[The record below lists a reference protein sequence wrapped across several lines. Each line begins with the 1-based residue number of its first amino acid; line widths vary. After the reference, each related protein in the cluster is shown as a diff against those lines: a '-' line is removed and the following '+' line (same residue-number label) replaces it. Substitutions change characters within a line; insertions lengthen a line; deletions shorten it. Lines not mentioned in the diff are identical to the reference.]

1 LPSNKFVNFTFKYTI
16 TLAIP
21 IKTLEDLEFDI
32 VVENILSYCVTSH
45 GKEKVQ
51 SLKPSLEFDQI
62 NFSLD
67 LVSEYLSSLENDNNF
82 PNHFFESIS
91 KEIKIIQIL
100 NSQLDI
106 DSFRKIKTVVE
117 LTILHIKFLKKFKT
131 YYVNIFELTKDL
143 DIVKEIVVE
152 INSIIDKYGF
162 IKDNA
167 TNDLLN
173 IRTSISSTK
182 SKIRQSFSS
191 ALNSNNSLG
200 YLDEI
205 KESLID
211 NRRVLAVKAMYRRKV
226 KGQMMG
232 SSKTGIIV
240 YIEPQETLIQSR
252 KLQDFLYD
260 ENEEIKKILKNLTSF
275 LLPYHKVLTN
285 YQNYLTDIDVVYAKA
300 KYANEINAIKPN
312 ISSERVTN
320 IKDAYH
326 PILYSSNTK
335 LKLKTYPQSISLN
348 NNKRIIVVS
357 GPNAGGKS
365 ITLKTIGL
373 LQLMLQSGVLIP
385 VHHSTQMCVFENII
399 SDIGDNQSIENQ
411 LSTYSYRLKNM
422 NSFLKKCNSKTMFLI
437 DEFGTGSD
445 PELGGALA
453 EIFLEVFYE
462 RKSFGVITTHY
473 SNLKLLANELPH
485 MSNANM
491 QFNDK
496 TLEPTFNLILGQA
509 GSSFT
514 FEVAQKNGIPYS
526 IINRAKKKIERGK
539 VRFDA
544 TIAKL
549 QKQRVQLDKTAS
561 SLKQEEDKFK
571 KENEKL
577 NLTNDKIK
585 SKLVNYQEL
594 FDSNQRMITVGNKL
608 GDISERYFNNG
619 KKRIL
624 ISELLNLVDTLNS
637 KRKKTN
643 FSKVKLEKNKVKKT
657 KEVLE
662 KELQT
667 IRKEKKKNKL
677 KPVKK
682 HFNIVFKIGDKVRIE
697 GSTTI
702 GIIDNIEKNNAVVNY
717 DTFTTK
723 TNISKLEFVK

>member
-1 LPSNKFVNFTFKYTI
+1 M
-16 TLAIP
+16 AIP
-21 IKTLEDLEFDI
+21 KKTLEDLEFDV
-32 VVENILSYCVTSH
+32 VVENILTYCVTSH
-45 GKEKVQ
+45 GKEKLN

-67 LVSEYLSSLENDNNF
+67 LVSEYLSSLDNDNNF

-100 NSQLDI
+100 NSQLEI

-131 YYVNIFELTKDL
+131 YYVNIYELTKDL
-143 DIVKEIVVE
+143 DIVKEIVQE
-152 INSIIDKYGF
+152 INSVIDKYGF

-173 IRTSISSTK
+173 IRNNISSTK
-182 SKIRQSFSS
+182 SKIRQSFSN

-232 SSKTGIIV
+232 SSKTGSIV

-260 ENEEIKKILKNLTSF
+260 ENEEIKKILKSLTSF
-275 LLPYHKVLTN
+275 LQPYCTTLTN
-285 YQNYLTDIDVVYAKA
+285 YQNYLTDIDIIYAKA
-300 KYANEINAIKPN
+300 KYAKEIDALKPN
-312 ISSERVTN
+312 VSSERITK
-320 IKDAYH
+320 IKDAFH
-326 PILYSSNTK
+326 PLLYSSNTK
-335 LKLKTYPQSISLN
+335 LNLKTYPQSISLD

-373 LQLMLQSGVLIP
+373 LQLMLQSGILIP
-385 VHHSTQMCVFENII
+385 VHHSTQMCVFDNII

-422 NSFLKKCNSKTMFLI
+422 NSFLKKCNSKTLFLI

-496 TLEPTFNLILGQA
+496 TLEPTFNLVLGQA

-585 SKLVNYQEL
+585 SKLINYQEL

-608 GDISERYFNNG
+608 NDISERYFKNG

-643 FSKVKLEKNKVKKT
+643 FSKVKLEKRKVKKT
-657 KEVLE
+657 KEVLD
-662 KELQT
+662 KELQS

-677 KPVKK
+677 KSVKK
-682 HFNIVFKIGDKVRIE
+682 LNNIVFKVGDKVRIE
-697 GSTTI
+697 GSSTV

>member
-1 LPSNKFVNFTFKYTI
+1 MPK
-16 TLAIP
+16 
-21 IKTLEDLEFDI
+21 KTLEDLEFDV
-32 VVENILSYCVTSH
+32 VVENILTYCVTSH
-45 GKEKVQ
+45 GKEKLN

-67 LVSEYLSSLENDNNF
+67 LVSEYLSSLDNDNNF

-91 KEIKIIQIL
+91 KEIKIIQII
-100 NSQLDI
+100 NSQLEI

-131 YYVNIFELTKDL
+131 YYVNIYELTKDL
-143 DIVKEIVVE
+143 DIVKEIVQE
-152 INSIIDKYGF
+152 INSVIDKYGF

-173 IRTSISSTK
+173 IRNNISSTK

-191 ALNSNNSLG
+191 ALNSNNSQG

-232 SSKTGIIV
+232 SSKTGSIV

-275 LLPYHKVLTN
+275 LQPYCTTLTD
-285 YQNYLTDIDVVYAKA
+285 YQNYLTDIDVIYAKA
-300 KYANEINAIKPN
+300 KYAKEINALKPN
-312 ISSERVTN
+312 ISSERITK
-320 IKDAYH
+320 IKDAFH
-326 PILYSSNTK
+326 PLLYSSNTK
-335 LKLKTYPQSISLN
+335 LNLKTYPQSISLD

-373 LQLMLQSGVLIP
+373 LQLMLQSGILIP
-385 VHHSTQMCVFENII
+385 VHHSTQMCVFDNII

-422 NSFLKKCNSKTMFLI
+422 NSFLKKCNSKTLFLI

-496 TLEPTFNLILGQA
+496 TLEPTFNLVLGQA

-577 NLTNDKIK
+577 ILTNDKIK
-585 SKLVNYQEL
+585 SKLINYQEL

-608 GDISERYFNNG
+608 NDISERYFNNG

-643 FSKVKLEKNKVKKT
+643 FSKVKLEKRKVKMT
-657 KEVLE
+657 KEVLD
-662 KELQT
+662 KELQS

-682 HFNIVFKIGDKVRIE
+682 LNNIVFKVGDKVRIE
-697 GSTTI
+697 GSSTI

>member
-1 LPSNKFVNFTFKYTI
+1 M
-16 TLAIP
+16 AIP

-45 GKEKVQ
+45 GKEKVK

-182 SKIRQSFSS
+182 SKIRQSFST

-285 YQNYLTDIDVVYAKA
+285 YQNYLTDIDVIYAKA
-300 KYANEINAIKPN
+300 KYAKEINAIKPN

-326 PILYSSNTK
+326 PLLYSSNTK

-514 FEVAQKNGIPYS
+514 FEVAEKNGIPYS

-544 TIAKL
+544 TIVKL

-585 SKLVNYQEL
+585 SKLINYQEL

-643 FSKVKLEKNKVKKT
+643 FSKVKLEKKKVKKT

-667 IRKEKKKNKL
+667 IRKEKKKNKF
-677 KPVKK
+677 KAVKK

-723 TNISKLEFVK
+723 TNISKLEIVK

>member
-1 LPSNKFVNFTFKYTI
+1 
-16 TLAIP
+16 LAIP
-21 IKTLEDLEFDI
+21 KKTLEDLEFD
-32 VVENILSYCVTSH
+32 VVVDNILTYCVTSH
-45 GKEKVQ
+45 GKEKLK
-51 SLKPSLEFDQI
+51 SLKPSLVFDQI

-67 LVSEYLSSLENDNNF
+67 LVSEYLSSLDNDNNF

-100 NSQLDI
+100 NSQLEI

-117 LTILHIKFLKKFKT
+117 LTILHIKFLKKFKS
-131 YYVNIFELTKDL
+131 YYVNIYELTKDL
-143 DIVKEIVVE
+143 DIVKEIIQE
-152 INSIIDKYGF
+152 INSVIDKYGF

-167 TNDLLN
+167 TNELLN
-173 IRTSISSTK
+173 IRNNISSTK

-191 ALNSNNSLG
+191 ALNSNNSSG

-232 SSKTGIIV
+232 SSKTGSIV

-260 ENEEIKKILKNLTSF
+260 ENEEIKKILKDLTSF
-275 LLPYHKVLTN
+275 LQPYCTTLTN
-285 YQNYLTDIDVVYAKA
+285 YQDYLTDIDVIYAKA
-300 KYANEINAIKPN
+300 KYAKEINALKPN
-312 ISSERVTN
+312 ISSERITK
-320 IKDAYH
+320 IKDAFH
-326 PILYSSNTK
+326 PLLYSSNTK
-335 LKLKTYPQSISLN
+335 LNLKTYPQSISLD

-373 LQLMLQSGVLIP
+373 LQLMLQSGILIP
-385 VHHSTQMCVFENII
+385 VHHSTEMCVFENII

-422 NSFLKKCNSKTMFLI
+422 NSFLKKCNSKTLFLI

-496 TLEPTFNLILGQA
+496 TLEPTFNLVLGQA

-608 GDISERYFNNG
+608 NDISERYFNNG

-637 KRKKTN
+637 KRKKIN
-643 FSKVKLEKNKVKKT
+643 FSKAKLEKKKVKKT

-662 KELQT
+662 KELHS
-667 IRKEKKKNKL
+667 IRKQKKKNKL

-682 HFNIVFKIGDKVRIE
+682 HLNIVFKIGDKVRIE
-697 GSTTI
+697 GSTTV
-702 GIIDNIEKNNAVVNY
+702 GIIDNIEKNNAIINY

>member
-1 LPSNKFVNFTFKYTI
+1 
-16 TLAIP
+16 LAIP
-21 IKTLEDLEFDI
+21 KKTLEDLEFD
-32 VVENILSYCVTSH
+32 VVVDNILSYCVTSH
-45 GKEKVQ
+45 GKEKLK
-51 SLKPSLEFDQI
+51 SLKPSLVFDQI

-67 LVSEYLSSLENDNNF
+67 LVSEYLSSLDNDNNF

-100 NSQLDI
+100 NSQLEI

-117 LTILHIKFLKKFKT
+117 LTILHIKFLKKFKS
-131 YYVNIFELTKDL
+131 YYVNIYELTKDL
-143 DIVKEIVVE
+143 DIVKEIIQE
-152 INSIIDKYGF
+152 INSVIDKYGF

-167 TNDLLN
+167 TNELLN
-173 IRTSISSTK
+173 IRNNISSTK

-191 ALNSNNSLG
+191 ALNSNNSSG

-232 SSKTGIIV
+232 SSKTGSIV

-260 ENEEIKKILKNLTSF
+260 ENEEIKKILKDLTSF
-275 LLPYHKVLTN
+275 LQPYCNTLTN
-285 YQNYLTDIDVVYAKA
+285 YQDYLTDIDVIYAKA
-300 KYANEINAIKPN
+300 KYAKEINALKPN
-312 ISSERVTN
+312 ISSERITK
-320 IKDAYH
+320 IKDAFH
-326 PILYSSNTK
+326 PLLYSSNTK
-335 LKLKTYPQSISLN
+335 LNLKTYPQSISLD

-373 LQLMLQSGVLIP
+373 LQLMLQSGILIP

-422 NSFLKKCNSKTMFLI
+422 NSFLKKCNSKTLFLI

-496 TLEPTFNLILGQA
+496 TLEPTFNLVLGQA

-608 GDISERYFNNG
+608 NDISERYFNNG

-637 KRKKTN
+637 KRKKIN
-643 FSKVKLEKNKVKKT
+643 FSKAKLEKKKVKKT

-662 KELQT
+662 KELHS
-667 IRKEKKKNKL
+667 IRRQKKKNKL

-682 HFNIVFKIGDKVRIE
+682 HLNIVFKIGDKVRIE
-697 GSTTI
+697 GSTTV
-702 GIIDNIEKNNAVVNY
+702 GIIDNIEKNNAIINY

>member
-1 LPSNKFVNFTFKYTI
+1 M
-16 TLAIP
+16 AIP
-21 IKTLEDLEFDI
+21 KKTLEDLEFDI
-32 VVENILSYCVTSH
+32 VVDNILSYCVTTH
-45 GKEKVQ
+45 GKEKLK
-51 SLKPSLEFDQI
+51 SLFPSSNFDQI
-62 NFSLD
+62 NFSLN

-91 KEIKIIQIL
+91 KEIKIIQID

-117 LTILHIKFLKKFKT
+117 LTILHIKFLKKFKN
-131 YYVNIFELTKDL
+131 YYVNIYELTKDL
-143 DIVKEIVVE
+143 NIVKEIVIE

-173 IRTSISSTK
+173 IRTNINSTK

-275 LLPYHKVLTN
+275 LQPYCATLTN
-285 YQNYLTDIDVVYAKA
+285 YQNYLTDIDVIYAKA
-300 KYANEINAIKPN
+300 KYANEINGIKPN
-312 ISSERVTN
+312 ISSERITS
-320 IKDAYH
+320 IKNAYH
-326 PILYSSNTK
+326 PLLYSSNVK
-335 LKLKTYPQSISLN
+335 LNLKTYPQSISLN

-373 LQLMLQSGVLIP
+373 LQLMLQSGILIP
-385 VHHSTQMCVFENII
+385 VHHSSQMCVFDNII

-422 NSFLKKCNSKTMFLI
+422 NSFLKKCNSKTLFLI

-496 TLEPTFNLILGQA
+496 TLEPTFNLVLGQA

-549 QKQRVQLDKTAS
+549 QKQRVQLDKTAN

-608 GDISERYFNNG
+608 NDISERYFNNG

-624 ISELLNLVDTLNS
+624 ISEILNLVDTLNS

-643 FSKVKLEKNKVKKT
+643 FSKVKLEKKKVKKT
-657 KEVLE
+657 KEVLD
-662 KELQT
+662 KELQS

-682 HFNIVFKIGDKVRIE
+682 FINVIFKVGDKVRIE
-697 GSTTI
+697 GSSTV
-702 GIIDNIEKNNAVVNY
+702 GIIDNIEKNNAVINY

-723 TNISKLEFVK
+723 TNLSKLEIVK

>member
-1 LPSNKFVNFTFKYTI
+1 M
-16 TLAIP
+16 AIP
-21 IKTLEDLEFDI
+21 KKTLEDLEFD
-32 VVENILSYCVTSH
+32 VVVDNILSYCVTSH
-45 GKEKVQ
+45 GKEKLK
-51 SLKPSLEFDQI
+51 SLKPSLVFDQI

-67 LVSEYLSSLENDNNF
+67 LVSEYLSSLDNDNNF

-100 NSQLDI
+100 NSQLEI

-117 LTILHIKFLKKFKT
+117 LTILHIKFLKKFKS
-131 YYVNIFELTKDL
+131 YYVNIYELTKDL
-143 DIVKEIVVE
+143 DIVKEIIQE
-152 INSIIDKYGF
+152 INSVIDKYGF

-167 TNDLLN
+167 TNELLN
-173 IRTSISSTK
+173 IRNNISSTK

-191 ALNSNNSLG
+191 ALNSNNSSG

-232 SSKTGIIV
+232 SSKTGSIV

-260 ENEEIKKILKNLTSF
+260 ENEEIKKILKDLTSF
-275 LLPYHKVLTN
+275 LQPYCNTLTN
-285 YQNYLTDIDVVYAKA
+285 YQNYLTDIDVIYAKA
-300 KYANEINAIKPN
+300 KYAKEINALKPN
-312 ISSERVTN
+312 ISSERITK
-320 IKDAYH
+320 IKDAFH
-326 PILYSSNTK
+326 PLLYSSNTK
-335 LKLKTYPQSISLN
+335 LNLKTYPQSISLD

-373 LQLMLQSGVLIP
+373 LQLMLQSGILIP
-385 VHHSTQMCVFENII
+385 VHHSTQMCVFDNII

-422 NSFLKKCNSKTMFLI
+422 NSFLKKCNSKTLFLI

-496 TLEPTFNLILGQA
+496 TLEPTFNLVLGQA

-577 NLTNDKIK
+577 ILTNDKIK
-585 SKLVNYQEL
+585 SKLINYQEL

-608 GDISERYFNNG
+608 NDISERYFNNG

-643 FSKVKLEKNKVKKT
+643 FSKVKLEKRKVKKT
-657 KEVLE
+657 KEVLD
-662 KELQT
+662 KELQS

-682 HFNIVFKIGDKVRIE
+682 LNNIVFKVGDKVRIE
-697 GSTTI
+697 GSSTI

>member
-1 LPSNKFVNFTFKYTI
+1 M
-16 TLAIP
+16 AIP
-21 IKTLEDLEFDI
+21 KKTLEDLEFD
-32 VVENILSYCVTSH
+32 VVVDNILSYCVTSH
-45 GKEKVQ
+45 GKEKLK
-51 SLKPSLEFDQI
+51 SLKPSLVFDQI

-67 LVSEYLSSLENDNNF
+67 LVSEYLSSLDNDNNF

-100 NSQLDI
+100 NSQLEI

-117 LTILHIKFLKKFKT
+117 LTILHIKFLKKFKS
-131 YYVNIFELTKDL
+131 YYVNIYELTKDL
-143 DIVKEIVVE
+143 DIVKEIIQE
-152 INSIIDKYGF
+152 INSVIDKYGF

-167 TNDLLN
+167 TNELLN
-173 IRTSISSTK
+173 IRNNISSTK

-191 ALNSNNSLG
+191 ALNSNNSSG

-232 SSKTGIIV
+232 SSKTGSIV

-260 ENEEIKKILKNLTSF
+260 ENEEIKKILKDLTSF
-275 LLPYHKVLTN
+275 LQPYCNTLTN
-285 YQNYLTDIDVVYAKA
+285 YQNYLTDIDVIYAKA
-300 KYANEINAIKPN
+300 KYAKEINALKPN
-312 ISSERVTN
+312 ISSERITK
-320 IKDAYH
+320 IKDAFH
-326 PILYSSNTK
+326 PLLYSSNTK
-335 LKLKTYPQSISLN
+335 LNLKTYPQSISLD

-373 LQLMLQSGVLIP
+373 LQLMLQSGILIP

-422 NSFLKKCNSKTMFLI
+422 NSFLKKCNSKTLFLI

-496 TLEPTFNLILGQA
+496 TLEPTFNLVLGQA

-608 GDISERYFNNG
+608 NDISERYFNNG

-637 KRKKTN
+637 KRKKIN
-643 FSKVKLEKNKVKKT
+643 FSKAKLEKKKVKKT

-662 KELQT
+662 KELHS
-667 IRKEKKKNKL
+667 IRKQKKKNKL

-682 HFNIVFKIGDKVRIE
+682 HLNIVFKIGDKVRIE
-697 GSTTI
+697 GSTTV
-702 GIIDNIEKNNAVVNY
+702 GIIDNIEKNNAIINY

>member
-1 LPSNKFVNFTFKYTI
+1 M
-16 TLAIP
+16 AIP
-21 IKTLEDLEFDI
+21 KKTLEDLEFD
-32 VVENILSYCVTSH
+32 VVVDNILSYCVTSH
-45 GKEKVQ
+45 GKEKLK
-51 SLKPSLEFDQI
+51 SLKPSLVFDQI

-67 LVSEYLSSLENDNNF
+67 LVSEYLSSLDNDNNF

-100 NSQLDI
+100 NSQLEI

-117 LTILHIKFLKKFKT
+117 LTILHIKFLKKFKS
-131 YYVNIFELTKDL
+131 YYVNIYELTKDL
-143 DIVKEIVVE
+143 DIVKEIIQE
-152 INSIIDKYGF
+152 INSVIDKYGF

-167 TNDLLN
+167 TNELLN
-173 IRTSISSTK
+173 IRNNISSTK

-191 ALNSNNSLG
+191 ALNSNNSSG

-232 SSKTGIIV
+232 SSKTGSIV

-260 ENEEIKKILKNLTSF
+260 ENEEIKKILKDLTSF
-275 LLPYHKVLTN
+275 LQPYCNTLTN
-285 YQNYLTDIDVVYAKA
+285 YQNYLTDIDVIYAKA
-300 KYANEINAIKPN
+300 KYAKEINALKPN
-312 ISSERVTN
+312 ISSERITK
-320 IKDAYH
+320 IKDAFH
-326 PILYSSNTK
+326 PLLYSSNTK
-335 LKLKTYPQSISLN
+335 LNLKTYPQSISLD

-373 LQLMLQSGVLIP
+373 LQLMLQSGILIP

-422 NSFLKKCNSKTMFLI
+422 NSFLKKCNSKTLFLI

-496 TLEPTFNLILGQA
+496 TLEPTFNLVLGQA

-608 GDISERYFNNG
+608 NDISERYFNNG

-637 KRKKTN
+637 KRKKIN
-643 FSKVKLEKNKVKKT
+643 FSKAKLEKNKVKKT

-662 KELQT
+662 KELHS
-667 IRKEKKKNKL
+667 IRKQKKKNKL

-682 HFNIVFKIGDKVRIE
+682 HLNIVFKIGDKVRIE
-697 GSTTI
+697 GSTTV
-702 GIIDNIEKNNAVVNY
+702 GIIDNIEKNNAIINY

>member
-1 LPSNKFVNFTFKYTI
+1 
-16 TLAIP
+16 LAIP
-21 IKTLEDLEFDI
+21 KKTLEDLEFDI
-32 VVENILSYCVTSH
+32 VLDNILSYCVTTH
-45 GKEKVQ
+45 GKEKLK
-51 SLKPSLEFDQI
+51 SLFPSSNFDQI
-62 NFSLD
+62 NFSLN

-91 KEIKIIQIL
+91 KEIKIIQID

-117 LTILHIKFLKKFKT
+117 LTILHIKFLKKFKN
-131 YYVNIFELTKDL
+131 YYVNIYELTKDL
-143 DIVKEIVVE
+143 NIVKEIVIE

-173 IRTSISSTK
+173 IRTNINLTK

-275 LLPYHKVLTN
+275 LQPYCATLTN
-285 YQNYLTDIDVVYAKA
+285 YQNYLTDIDVIYAKA
-300 KYANEINAIKPN
+300 KYANEINGIKPN
-312 ISSERVTN
+312 ISSERITS
-320 IKDAYH
+320 IKNAYH
-326 PILYSSNTK
+326 PLLYSSNVK
-335 LKLKTYPQSISLN
+335 LNLKTYPQSISLN

-373 LQLMLQSGVLIP
+373 LQLMLQSGILIP
-385 VHHSTQMCVFENII
+385 VHHSSQMCVFDNII

-422 NSFLKKCNSKTMFLI
+422 NSFLKKCNSKTLFLI

-496 TLEPTFNLILGQA
+496 TLEPTFNLVLGQA

-549 QKQRVQLDKTAS
+549 QKQRVQLDKTAN

-608 GDISERYFNNG
+608 NDISERYFNNG

-624 ISELLNLVDTLNS
+624 ISEILNLVDTLNS

-643 FSKVKLEKNKVKKT
+643 FSKVKLEKKKVKKT
-657 KEVLE
+657 KEVLD
-662 KELQT
+662 KELQS

-682 HFNIVFKIGDKVRIE
+682 FINVIFKVGDKVRIE
-697 GSTTI
+697 GSSTV
-702 GIIDNIEKNNAVVNY
+702 GIIDNIEKNNAVINY

-723 TNISKLEFVK
+723 TNLSKLEIVK

>member
-1 LPSNKFVNFTFKYTI
+1 
-16 TLAIP
+16 LAIP

>member
-1 LPSNKFVNFTFKYTI
+1 
-16 TLAIP
+16 LAIP
-21 IKTLEDLEFDI
+21 KKTLEDLEFDI
-32 VVENILSYCVTSH
+32 VVDNILSYCVTTH
-45 GKEKVQ
+45 GKEKLK
-51 SLKPSLEFDQI
+51 SLFPSSNFDQI
-62 NFSLD
+62 NFSLN

-91 KEIKIIQIL
+91 KEIKIIQID

-117 LTILHIKFLKKFKT
+117 LTILHIKFLKKFKN
-131 YYVNIFELTKDL
+131 YYVNIYELTKDL
-143 DIVKEIVVE
+143 NIVKEIVIE

-173 IRTSISSTK
+173 IRNNISSTK

-191 ALNSNNSLG
+191 ALNSNNSQG

-232 SSKTGIIV
+232 SSKTGSIV

-275 LLPYHKVLTN
+275 LQPYCATLTN
-285 YQNYLTDIDVVYAKA
+285 YQNYLTDIDVIYAKA
-300 KYANEINAIKPN
+300 KYANEINGIKPN
-312 ISSERVTN
+312 ISSERITS
-320 IKDAYH
+320 IKNAYH
-326 PILYSSNTK
+326 PLLYSSNVK
-335 LKLKTYPQSISLN
+335 LNLKTYPQSISLN

-373 LQLMLQSGVLIP
+373 LQLMLQSGILIP
-385 VHHSTQMCVFENII
+385 VHHSSQMCVFDNII

-422 NSFLKKCNSKTMFLI
+422 NSFLKKCNSKTLFLI

-496 TLEPTFNLILGQA
+496 TLEPTFNLVLGQA

-549 QKQRVQLDKTAS
+549 QKQRVQLDKTAN

-608 GDISERYFNNG
+608 NDISERYFNNG

-624 ISELLNLVDTLNS
+624 ISEILNLVDTLNS

-643 FSKVKLEKNKVKKT
+643 FSKVKLEKKKVKKT
-657 KEVLE
+657 KEVLD
-662 KELQT
+662 KELQS

-682 HFNIVFKIGDKVRIE
+682 FINVIFKVGDKVRIE
-697 GSTTI
+697 GSSTV
-702 GIIDNIEKNNAVVNY
+702 GIIDNIEKNNAVINY

-723 TNISKLEFVK
+723 TNLSKLEIVK

>member
-1 LPSNKFVNFTFKYTI
+1 M
-16 TLAIP
+16 AIP
-21 IKTLEDLEFDI
+21 KKTLEDLEFD
-32 VVENILSYCVTSH
+32 VVVDNILTYCVTSH
-45 GKEKVQ
+45 GKEKLK
-51 SLKPSLEFDQI
+51 SLKPSLVFDQI

-67 LVSEYLSSLENDNNF
+67 LVSEYLSSLDNDNNF

-100 NSQLDI
+100 NSQLEI

-117 LTILHIKFLKKFKT
+117 LTILHIKFLKKFKS
-131 YYVNIFELTKDL
+131 YYVNIYELTKDL
-143 DIVKEIVVE
+143 DIVKEIIQE
-152 INSIIDKYGF
+152 INSVIDKYGF

-167 TNDLLN
+167 TNELLN
-173 IRTSISSTK
+173 IRNNISSTK

-191 ALNSNNSLG
+191 ALNSNNSSG

-232 SSKTGIIV
+232 SSKTGSIV

-260 ENEEIKKILKNLTSF
+260 ENEEIKKILKDLTSF
-275 LLPYHKVLTN
+275 LQPYCNTLTN
-285 YQNYLTDIDVVYAKA
+285 YQNYLTDIDVIYAKA
-300 KYANEINAIKPN
+300 KYAKEINALKPN
-312 ISSERVTN
+312 ISSERITK
-320 IKDAYH
+320 IKDAFH
-326 PILYSSNTK
+326 PLLYSSNTK
-335 LKLKTYPQSISLN
+335 LNLKTYPQSISLD

-373 LQLMLQSGVLIP
+373 LQLMLQSGILIP

-422 NSFLKKCNSKTMFLI
+422 NSFLKKCNSKTLFLI

-496 TLEPTFNLILGQA
+496 TLEPTFNLVLGQA

-608 GDISERYFNNG
+608 NDISERYFNNG

-637 KRKKTN
+637 KRKKIN
-643 FSKVKLEKNKVKKT
+643 FSKAKLEKKKVKKT

-662 KELQT
+662 KELHS
-667 IRKEKKKNKL
+667 IRKQKKKNKL

-682 HFNIVFKIGDKVRIE
+682 HLNIVFKIGDKVRIE
-697 GSTTI
+697 GSTTV
-702 GIIDNIEKNNAVVNY
+702 GIIDNIEKNNAIINY

>member
-1 LPSNKFVNFTFKYTI
+1 M
-16 TLAIP
+16 AIP
-21 IKTLEDLEFDI
+21 KKTLEDLEFDV
-32 VVENILSYCVTSH
+32 VVENILTYCVTSH
-45 GKEKVQ
+45 GKEKLN

-67 LVSEYLSSLENDNNF
+67 LVSEYLSSMDNDNNF

-100 NSQLDI
+100 NSQLEI

-131 YYVNIFELTKDL
+131 YYVNIYELTKDL
-143 DIVKEIVVE
+143 DIVKEIVQE
-152 INSIIDKYGF
+152 INSVIDKYGF

-173 IRTSISSTK
+173 IRNNISSTK

-191 ALNSNNSLG
+191 ALNSNNSQG

-232 SSKTGIIV
+232 SSKTGSIV

-275 LLPYHKVLTN
+275 LQPYCTTLTD
-285 YQNYLTDIDVVYAKA
+285 YQNYLTDIDVIYAKA
-300 KYANEINAIKPN
+300 KYAKEINALKPN
-312 ISSERVTN
+312 ISSERITK
-320 IKDAYH
+320 IKDAFH
-326 PILYSSNTK
+326 PLLYSSNTK
-335 LKLKTYPQSISLN
+335 LNLKTYPQSISLD

-373 LQLMLQSGVLIP
+373 LQLMLQSGILIP
-385 VHHSTQMCVFENII
+385 VHHSTQMCVFDNII

-422 NSFLKKCNSKTMFLI
+422 NSFLKKCNSKTLFLI

-496 TLEPTFNLILGQA
+496 TLEPTFNLVLGQA

-577 NLTNDKIK
+577 ILTNDKIK
-585 SKLVNYQEL
+585 SKLINYQEL

-608 GDISERYFNNG
+608 NDISERYFNNG

-643 FSKVKLEKNKVKKT
+643 FSKVKLEKRKVKKT
-657 KEVLE
+657 KEVLD
-662 KELQT
+662 KELQS

-677 KPVKK
+677 KPVKELN
-682 HFNIVFKIGDKVRIE
+682 NIVFKVGDKVRIE
-697 GSTTI
+697 GSSTI
-702 GIIDNIEKNNAVVNY
+702 GIIDNIEKNNAIVNY

>member
-1 LPSNKFVNFTFKYTI
+1 M
-16 TLAIP
+16 AIP
-21 IKTLEDLEFDI
+21 KKTLEDLEFDI
-32 VVENILSYCVTSH
+32 VLDNILSYCVTTH
-45 GKEKVQ
+45 GKEKLK
-51 SLKPSLEFDQI
+51 SLFPSSNFDQI
-62 NFSLD
+62 NFSLN

-91 KEIKIIQIL
+91 KEIKIIQID

-117 LTILHIKFLKKFKT
+117 LTILHIKFLKKFKN
-131 YYVNIFELTKDL
+131 YYVNIYELTKDL
-143 DIVKEIVVE
+143 NIVKEIVIE

-173 IRTSISSTK
+173 IRTNINSTK

-275 LLPYHKVLTN
+275 LQPYCATLTN
-285 YQNYLTDIDVVYAKA
+285 YQNYLTDIDVIYAKA
-300 KYANEINAIKPN
+300 KYANEINGIKPN
-312 ISSERVTN
+312 ISSERITS
-320 IKDAYH
+320 IKNAYH
-326 PILYSSNTK
+326 PLLYSSNVK
-335 LKLKTYPQSISLN
+335 LNLKTYPQSISLN

-373 LQLMLQSGVLIP
+373 LQLMLQSGILIP
-385 VHHSTQMCVFENII
+385 VHHSSQMCVFDNII

-422 NSFLKKCNSKTMFLI
+422 NSFLKKCNSKTLFLI

-496 TLEPTFNLILGQA
+496 TLEPTFNLVLGQA

-549 QKQRVQLDKTAS
+549 QKQRVQLDKTAN

-608 GDISERYFNNG
+608 NDISERYFNNG

-624 ISELLNLVDTLNS
+624 ISEILNLVDTLNS

-643 FSKVKLEKNKVKKT
+643 FSKVKLEKKKVKKT
-657 KEVLE
+657 KEVLD
-662 KELQT
+662 KELQS

-682 HFNIVFKIGDKVRIE
+682 FINVIFKVGDKVRIE

-702 GIIDNIEKNNAVVNY
+702 GVIDNIEKNNAVINY

-723 TNISKLEFVK
+723 TNLSKLEIVK

>member
-1 LPSNKFVNFTFKYTI
+1 M
-16 TLAIP
+16 AIP
-21 IKTLEDLEFDI
+21 NKTLEDLEFD
-32 VVENILSYCVTSH
+32 VVVDNILTYCVTSH
-45 GKEKVQ
+45 GKEKLK
-51 SLKPSLEFDQI
+51 SLKPSLVFDQI

-67 LVSEYLSSLENDNNF
+67 LVSEYLSSLDNDNNF

-100 NSQLDI
+100 NSQLEI

-117 LTILHIKFLKKFKT
+117 LTILHIKFLKKFKS
-131 YYVNIFELTKDL
+131 YYVNIYELTKDL
-143 DIVKEIVVE
+143 DIVKEIIQE
-152 INSIIDKYGF
+152 INSVIDKYGF

-167 TNDLLN
+167 TNELLN
-173 IRTSISSTK
+173 IRNNISSTK

-191 ALNSNNSLG
+191 ALNSNNSSG

-232 SSKTGIIV
+232 SSKTGSIV

-260 ENEEIKKILKNLTSF
+260 ENEEIKKILKDLTSF
-275 LLPYHKVLTN
+275 LQPYCNTLTN
-285 YQNYLTDIDVVYAKA
+285 YQNYLTDIDVIYAKA
-300 KYANEINAIKPN
+300 KYAKEINALKPN
-312 ISSERVTN
+312 ISSERITK
-320 IKDAYH
+320 IKDAFH
-326 PILYSSNTK
+326 PLLYSSNTK
-335 LKLKTYPQSISLN
+335 LNLKTYPQSISLD

-373 LQLMLQSGVLIP
+373 LQLMLQSGILIP

-422 NSFLKKCNSKTMFLI
+422 NSFLKKCNSKTLFLI

-496 TLEPTFNLILGQA
+496 TLEPTFNLVLGQA

-608 GDISERYFNNG
+608 NDISERYFNNG

-637 KRKKTN
+637 KRKKIN
-643 FSKVKLEKNKVKKT
+643 FSKAKLEKKKVKKT

-662 KELQT
+662 KELHS
-667 IRKEKKKNKL
+667 IRKQKKKNKL

-682 HFNIVFKIGDKVRIE
+682 HLNIVFKIGDKVRIE
-697 GSTTI
+697 GSTTV
-702 GIIDNIEKNNAVVNY
+702 GIIDNIEKNNAIINY

>member
-1 LPSNKFVNFTFKYTI
+1 MPK
-16 TLAIP
+16 
-21 IKTLEDLEFDI
+21 KTLEDLEFD
-32 VVENILSYCVTSH
+32 VVVDNILSYCVTSH
-45 GKEKVQ
+45 GKEKLK
-51 SLKPSLEFDQI
+51 SLKPSLVFDQI

-67 LVSEYLSSLENDNNF
+67 LVSEYLSSLDNDNNF

-131 YYVNIFELTKDL
+131 YYVNIYELTKDL
-143 DIVKEIVVE
+143 EIVKEIITE

-173 IRTSISSTK
+173 IRTSINSTK

-275 LLPYHKVLTN
+275 LQPYSAVLTN

-300 KYANEINAIKPN
+300 KYAKEINAIKPN
-312 ISSERVTN
+312 LLQERVTDVKN
-320 IKDAYH
+320 AYH
-326 PILYSSNTK
+326 PLLYSSNVK
-335 LKLKTYPQSISLN
+335 LNLKTYPQSISLN
-348 NNKRIIVVS
+348 SNKRIIVVS

-373 LQLMLQSGVLIP
+373 LQLMIQSGILIP

-422 NSFLKKCNSKTMFLI
+422 NSFLKKCNSKTLFLI

-473 SNLKLLANELPH
+473 SNLKLLANELPF

-496 TLEPTFNLILGQA
+496 TLEPTFNLVLGQA

-526 IINRAKKKIERGK
+526 IINRAKKKIEGGK

-549 QKQRVQLDKTAS
+549 QKQRVQLDKTS
-561 SLKQEEDKFK
+561 DSLKQEEEKFK

-594 FDSNQRMITVGNKL
+594 FDSNHRMITVGNKL
-608 GDISERYFNNG
+608 NDISERYFNNG

-643 FSKVKLEKNKVKKT
+643 FSKVKLEKKKVKKT
-657 KEVLE
+657 KEILE
-662 KELQT
+662 KELQS
-667 IRKEKKKNKL
+667 IRKEKKNNKI

-682 HFNIVFKIGDKVRIE
+682 QYNVVFKIGDKVRIE
-697 GSTTI
+697 GSSTI
-702 GIIDNIEKNNAVVNY
+702 GVIDNIEKNNAVVNY
-717 DTFTTK
+717 DTFKTK
-723 TNISKLEFVK
+723 TNISKLEFIK

>member
-1 LPSNKFVNFTFKYTI
+1 M
-16 TLAIP
+16 AIP
-21 IKTLEDLEFDI
+21 KKTLEDLEFD
-32 VVENILSYCVTSH
+32 VVVDNILTYCVTSH
-45 GKEKVQ
+45 GKEKLK
-51 SLKPSLEFDQI
+51 SLKPSLVFDQI

-67 LVSEYLSSLENDNNF
+67 LVSEYLSSLDNDNNF

-100 NSQLDI
+100 NSQLEI

-117 LTILHIKFLKKFKT
+117 LTILHIKFLKKFKS
-131 YYVNIFELTKDL
+131 YYVNIYELTKDL
-143 DIVKEIVVE
+143 DIVKEIIQE
-152 INSIIDKYGF
+152 INSVIDKYGF

-167 TNDLLN
+167 TNELLN
-173 IRTSISSTK
+173 IRNNISSTK
-182 SKIRQSFSS
+182 SKIRQSFSN
-191 ALNSNNSLG
+191 ALNSNNSSG

-232 SSKTGIIV
+232 SSKTGSIV

-260 ENEEIKKILKNLTSF
+260 ENEEIKKILKDLTSF
-275 LLPYHKVLTN
+275 LQPYCTTLTN
-285 YQNYLTDIDVVYAKA
+285 YQDYLTDIDVIYAKA
-300 KYANEINAIKPN
+300 KYAKEINALKPN
-312 ISSERVTN
+312 ISSERITK
-320 IKDAYH
+320 IKDAFH
-326 PILYSSNTK
+326 PLLYSSNTK
-335 LKLKTYPQSISLN
+335 LNLKTYPQSISLD

-373 LQLMLQSGVLIP
+373 LQLMLQSGILIP

-422 NSFLKKCNSKTMFLI
+422 NSFLKKCNSKTLFLI

-496 TLEPTFNLILGQA
+496 TLEPTFNLVLGQA

-608 GDISERYFNNG
+608 NDISERYFNNG

-637 KRKKTN
+637 KRKKIN
-643 FSKVKLEKNKVKKT
+643 FSKAKLEKKKVKKT

-662 KELQT
+662 KELHS
-667 IRKEKKKNKL
+667 IRKQKKKNKL

-682 HFNIVFKIGDKVRIE
+682 HLNIVFKIGDKVRIE
-697 GSTTI
+697 GSTTV
-702 GIIDNIEKNNAVVNY
+702 GIIDNIEKNNAIINY

>member
-1 LPSNKFVNFTFKYTI
+1 M
-16 TLAIP
+16 AIP
-21 IKTLEDLEFDI
+21 KKTLEDLEFDI
-32 VVENILSYCVTSH
+32 VVDNILSYCVTTH
-45 GKEKVQ
+45 GKEKLK
-51 SLKPSLEFDQI
+51 SLFPSSNFDQI
-62 NFSLD
+62 NFSLN

-91 KEIKIIQIL
+91 KEIKIIQID

-117 LTILHIKFLKKFKT
+117 LTILHIKFLKKFKN
-131 YYVNIFELTKDL
+131 YYVNIYELTKDL
-143 DIVKEIVVE
+143 NIVKEIVIE

-173 IRTSISSTK
+173 IRTNINSTK

-275 LLPYHKVLTN
+275 LQPYCATLTN
-285 YQNYLTDIDVVYAKA
+285 YQNYLTDIDVIYAKA
-300 KYANEINAIKPN
+300 KYANEINGIKPN
-312 ISSERVTN
+312 ISSERITS
-320 IKDAYH
+320 IKNAYH
-326 PILYSSNTK
+326 PLLYSSNVK
-335 LKLKTYPQSISLN
+335 LNLKTYPQSISLN

-373 LQLMLQSGVLIP
+373 LQLMLQSGILIP
-385 VHHSTQMCVFENII
+385 VHHSSQMCVFDNII

-422 NSFLKKCNSKTMFLI
+422 NSFLKKCNSKTLFLI

-496 TLEPTFNLILGQA
+496 TLEPTFNLVLGQA

-608 GDISERYFNNG
+608 NDISERYFNNG

-624 ISELLNLVDTLNS
+624 ISEILNLVDTLNS

-643 FSKVKLEKNKVKKT
+643 FSKVKLEKKKVKKT
-657 KEVLE
+657 KEVLD
-662 KELQT
+662 KELQS

-682 HFNIVFKIGDKVRIE
+682 FINVIFKVGDKVRIE
-697 GSTTI
+697 GSSTV
-702 GIIDNIEKNNAVVNY
+702 GIIDNIEKNNAVINY

-723 TNISKLEFVK
+723 TNLSKLEIVK

>member
-1 LPSNKFVNFTFKYTI
+1 MP
-16 TLAIP
+16 IP
-21 IKTLEDLEFDI
+21 KKTLEDLEFNL
-32 VVENILSYCVTSH
+32 VVEAISKYCVTSL
-45 GKEKVQ
+45 GKELLNDLDPQ
-51 SLKPSLEFDQI
+51 YEFKNID
-62 NFSLD
+62 FSLN
-67 LVSEYLSSLENDNNF
+67 LVSEYLSALDNDNNF
-82 PNHFFESIS
+82 PNHGFESIS
-91 KEIKIIQIL
+91 KDLKIIEIE

-106 DSFRKIKTVVE
+106 ESFRKIKVVVE
-117 LTILHIKFLKKFKT
+117 LTISHIKFLKKSKE
-131 YYVNIFELTKDL
+131 YYKNIFLLVEFLEVEKNIIT
-143 DIVKEIVVE
+143 E
-152 INSIIDKYGF
+152 INSVIDKFGL

-167 TNDLLN
+167 SIDLLE
-173 IRTSISSTK
+173 IRKGINTTK
-182 SKIRQSFSS
+182 SKIRQSFST
-191 ALNSNNSLG
+191 ALTSYNASG

-205 KESLID
+205 KESTID

-240 YIEPQETLIQSR
+240 YIEPQETLVQSR

-260 ENEEIKKILKNLTSF
+260 EDQEIKRILKELTSF
-275 LLPYHKVLTN
+275 LRPYISLLKN
-285 YQNYLTDIDVVYAKA
+285 YQSYLAKIDVIYSKA
-300 KYANEINAIKPN
+300 KYANEINGIKPN
-312 ISSERVTN
+312 LSRDKVIFLKN
-320 IKDAYH
+320 AFH
-326 PILYSSNTK
+326 PLLYSNNKS
-335 LKLKTYPQSISLN
+335 LGIKTYPQTIELN
-348 NNKRIIVVS
+348 KGNRIIVIS

-373 LQLMLQSGVLIP
+373 LQLMIQSGILIP
-385 VHHSTQMCVFENII
+385 VHQQSYMSVFQNIV

-422 NSFLKKCNSKTMFLI
+422 NNFLRKCNSETLFLI

-473 SNLKLLANELPH
+473 SNLKLLADELPN

-496 TLEPTFNLILGQA
+496 TLEPTFNLIVGQA

-549 QKQRVQLDKTAS
+549 QKQRLELDKTTS
-561 SLKQEEDKFK
+561 SLKDEEIKFR

-577 NLTNDKIK
+577 DITNNKIK
-585 SKLVNYQEL
+585 SKLINYQEL
-594 FDSNQRMITVGNKL
+594 FDSNQRMIVAGNKL
-608 GDISERYFNNG
+608 NEIAQRYFDNN
-619 KKRIL
+619 KKRNL
-624 ISELLNLVDTLNS
+624 VSEVLKLVDTLNS

-643 FSKVKLEKNKVKKT
+643 FSNTKLDKNKNT
-657 KEVLE
+657 QEVLNN
-662 KELQT
+662 ELLV
-667 IRKEKKKNKL
+667 IRKEKKTNKSKALNKKKVLVEL
-677 KPVKK
+677 KL
-682 HFNIVFKIGDKVRIE
+682 GDKVRLE
-697 GSTTI
+697 DSTSVGTI
-702 GIIDNIEKNNAVVNY
+702 DKIEKNNATVNY
-717 DTFTTK
+717 GTFITK
-723 TNISKLEFVK
+723 VDLNRLEYVK

>member
-1 LPSNKFVNFTFKYTI
+1 M
-16 TLAIP
+16 AIP
-21 IKTLEDLEFDI
+21 KKTLEDLEFD
-32 VVENILSYCVTSH
+32 VVVDNILSYCVTSH
-45 GKEKVQ
+45 GKEKLK
-51 SLKPSLEFDQI
+51 SLKPSLVFDQI

-67 LVSEYLSSLENDNNF
+67 LVSEYLSSLDNDNNF

-100 NSQLDI
+100 NSQLEI

-117 LTILHIKFLKKFKT
+117 LTILHIKFLKKFKS
-131 YYVNIFELTKDL
+131 YYVNIYELTKDL
-143 DIVKEIVVE
+143 DIVKEIIQE
-152 INSIIDKYGF
+152 INSVIDKYGF

-167 TNDLLN
+167 TNELLN
-173 IRTSISSTK
+173 IRNNISSTK

-191 ALNSNNSLG
+191 ALNSNNSSG

-232 SSKTGIIV
+232 SSKTGSIV

-275 LLPYHKVLTN
+275 LQPYCATLTN
-285 YQNYLTDIDVVYAKA
+285 YQNYLTDIDVIYAKA
-300 KYANEINAIKPN
+300 KYANEINGIKPN
-312 ISSERVTN
+312 ISSERITS
-320 IKDAYH
+320 IKNAYH
-326 PILYSSNTK
+326 PLLYSSNVK
-335 LKLKTYPQSISLN
+335 LNLKTYPQSISLN

-373 LQLMLQSGVLIP
+373 LQLMLQSGILIP
-385 VHHSTQMCVFENII
+385 VHHSSQMCVFDNII

-422 NSFLKKCNSKTMFLI
+422 NSFLKKCNSKTLFLI

-496 TLEPTFNLILGQA
+496 TLEPTFNLVLGQA

-549 QKQRVQLDKTAS
+549 QKQRVQLDKTAN

-608 GDISERYFNNG
+608 NDISERYFNNG

-624 ISELLNLVDTLNS
+624 ISEILNLVDTLNS

-643 FSKVKLEKNKVKKT
+643 FSKVKLEKKKVKKT
-657 KEVLE
+657 KEVLD
-662 KELQT
+662 KELQS

-682 HFNIVFKIGDKVRIE
+682 FINVIFKVGDKVRIE
-697 GSTTI
+697 GSSTV
-702 GIIDNIEKNNAVVNY
+702 GIIDNIEKNNAVINY

-723 TNISKLEFVK
+723 TNLSKLEIVK